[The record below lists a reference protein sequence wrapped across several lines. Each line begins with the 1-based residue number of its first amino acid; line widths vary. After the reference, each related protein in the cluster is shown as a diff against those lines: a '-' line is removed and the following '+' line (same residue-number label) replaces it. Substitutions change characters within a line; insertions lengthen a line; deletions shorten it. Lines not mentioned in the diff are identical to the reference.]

1 MAQLAVTVQPS
12 DARTRGLC
20 HDRDVSASASAA
32 AQAER
37 LALTDLMLDVGPDAP
52 TLCEG
57 WTTRD
62 LAAHLVI
69 REGRPDAALGILG
82 GPLAGHTEKV
92 QASTKQRPWPEL
104 VATVRSGPPRLSV
117 FAVPGVDGLANLLEF
132 AIHHEDVRRAVT
144 GWAPRELP
152 DAEQDLIW
160 SRLATMSKVL
170 LRRSP
175 VGVVLQR
182 ADTGQ
187 RLIAKKGTPTVTLI
201 GDPLELVLRLYGR
214 RQCRVEV
221 AGDADAVA
229 RFESAHFG
237 V

>member
-1 MAQLAVTVQPS
+1 MTAAEA
-12 DARTRGLC
+12 AR
-20 HDRDVSASASAA
+20 
-32 AQAER
+32 AER
-37 LALTDLMLDVGPDAP
+37 LALSDLLLSVGPDAP

-62 LAAHLVI
+62 LTAHLVI

-82 GPLAGHTEKV
+82 GPLARHTESV
-92 QASTKQRPWPEL
+92 QASTAQRPWGEL
-104 VATVRSGPPRLSV
+104 VATVRSGPPTLSV
-117 FAVPGVDGLANLLEF
+117 FSLPGVDGMANLLEY
-132 AIHHEDVRRAVT
+132 AIHHEDVRRAVD
-144 GWAPRELP
+144 GWEPRELP
-152 DAEQDLIW
+152 AGEQDLIW
-160 SRLATMSKVL
+160 SRLGTMSKL
-170 LRRSP
+170 LVRRSP

-187 RLIAKKGTPTVTLI
+187 RIVAKKGEPSVTLI

-221 AGDADAVA
+221 VGEPDVVA
-229 RFESAHFG
+229 RFESAKFG